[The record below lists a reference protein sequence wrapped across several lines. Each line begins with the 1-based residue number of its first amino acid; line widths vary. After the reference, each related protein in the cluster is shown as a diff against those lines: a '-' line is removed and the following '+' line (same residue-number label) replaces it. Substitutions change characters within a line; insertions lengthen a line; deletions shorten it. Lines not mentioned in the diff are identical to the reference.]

1 MVIKNKHKKK
11 GYDSHVPEKSASP
24 GPMCVHLPVCWYD
37 TKCISGRKCK
47 FNHCNTL
54 LYITDAKVRF
64 AIDKGIATIK
74 ASVIGQD
81 GVDRCKVEVTLQE
94 KVGSTW
100 KIVGT
105 WTDETG
111 GVRASVSETK
121 AVTAGKTYRAKV
133 VVTAWSGS
141 KSETKTILSPEK
153 KA

>member
-1 MVIKNKHKKK
+1 MIPMFQKKALLPALCVSICLCA
-11 GYDSHVPEKSASP
+11 GMIPNVSAVENVNSTIVTP
-24 GPMCVHLPVCWYD
+24 CSM
-37 TKCISGRKCK
+37 
-47 FNHCNTL
+47 
-54 LYITDAKVRF
+54 YITDAKVRF

-121 AVTAGKTYRAKV
+121 EVTAGKTYRAKV